1 VDRKAVV
8 LERLDV
14 AALVADLFPRL
25 DRAGV
30 NQVLVSCPVHEDQHA
45 SCSVNTSTGLWN
57 CKACG
62 AKGPVFDLYMAAR
75 GVDFAT
81 ALHDLEARAG
91 IVPPLSAGS
100 AKRRPASSP
109 PVKPSPAK
117 PATAAKPKTAPRVKG
132 KTVAVYRYFD
142 AAGVCR
148 YLKRRIEPGRSGRK
162 KEFAFAHFLPDGSE
176 APGRGDN
183 PPLIYGLHRLVT
195 APPGALVFVVE
206 GEGKADALTAWGLVA
221 VCTDSGAAG
230 RWPSSF
236 NEFFTGRTV
245 VILPDNDEPGE
256 KYAARVAAALLPV
269 ADCVKVLRLP
279 GLPQKGDLLDYISMQ
294 RKGAAPDA

>member
-1 VDRKAVV
+1 VDRKDIV

-62 AKGPVFDLYMAAR
+62 AKGAVFDLYMAAR
-75 GVDFAT
+75 GVDFST

-91 IVPPLSAGS
+91 IVPPVSAGP
-100 AKRRPASSP
+100 AKRRPASP
-109 PVKPSPAK
+109 LPVKPSPAK
-117 PATAAKPKTAPRVKG
+117 PATAAKSKSAPRVKG

-148 YLKRRIEPGRSGRK
+148 YLKRRIEPGRNGRK
-162 KEFAFAHFLPDGSE
+162 KEFAFAHFLPDGTE
-176 APGRGDN
+176 APGLGDN
-183 PPLIYGLHRLVT
+183 APLLYGLPALAT
-195 APPGALVFVVE
+195 APHEEMVFVVE
-206 GEGKADALTAWGLVA
+206 GEKCQEAMASLGFVA
-221 VCTDSGAAG
+221 VSSPYGAQSK
-230 RWPSSF
+230 WPLSF
-236 NEFFTGRTV
+236 IEYFAGRTV
-245 VILPDNDEPGE
+245 VLLPDNDLPGE
-256 KYAARVAAALLPV
+256 GYAAGVAAALLPV
-269 ADCVKVLRLP
+269 AACVKVLRLP
-279 GLPQKGDLLDYISMQ
+279 NLPPKGDVCDWLDAQ
-294 RKGAAPDA
+294 RKGAAADA

>member
-1 VDRKAVV
+1 MDRKAVV

-14 AALVADLFPRL
+14 AGLVADLFTRC

-45 SCSVNTSTGLWN
+45 SCSVNTATGLWN

-62 AKGPVFDLYMAAR
+62 ASGNVFDCYMAAR

-91 IVPPLSAGS
+91 IAPPIAAGS
-100 AKRRPASSP
+100 AKRRPASP
-109 PVKPSPAK
+109 APLKPSPAK
-117 PATAAKPKTAPRVKG
+117 PATAAKTKPAPRVKG

-142 AAGVCR
+142 AAGVCL
-148 YLKRRIEPGRSGRK
+148 YLKRRIEPGRDGRK
-162 KEFAFAHFLPDGSE
+162 KEFAFAHFLPSGEE

-183 PPLIYGLHRLVT
+183 PPLLYGLHRLAT

-206 GEGKADALTAWGLVA
+206 GEGKTDALTAWGLVA

-230 RWPSSF
+230 RWPDSF
-236 NEFFTGRTV
+236 NELFTGRTV
-245 VILPDNDEPGE
+245 VILPDNDAPGE
-256 KYAARVAAALLPV
+256 KYAGRVAAALLPV
-269 ADCVKVLRLP
+269 AACVKVLRLP
-279 GLPQKGDLLDYISMQ
+279 GLPPKGDILDFISTE
-294 RKGAAPDA
+294 RKGAADE